1 VTLIPGLPLVKVL
14 IITQLINALALPFV
28 LVSVLKLVNNRGL
41 MGEYRNGVA
50 YNIVAWATTIIV
62 SVLSVAILLNTL
74 LGLVGLGF
82 A

>member
-1 VTLIPGLPLVKVL
+1 
-14 IITQLINALALPFV
+14 
-28 LVSVLKLVNNRGL
+28 VLKLVNNRGL